1 MNFLFATSY
10 NFMSEVELMPRKDR
24 EKKSKFQLSQVI
36 VNEPKIEMTGNR
48 EIIIDGC
55 KGVVEY
61 SENLIKLN
69 LGETVLAL
77 SGDGL
82 VINSFDNSIVVI
94 TGQISDISFTS

>member
-82 VINSFDNSIVVI
+82 VINSFDSSIVVI

>member
-1 MNFLFATSY
+1 
-10 NFMSEVELMPRKDR
+10 MPRKDR

-36 VNEPKIEMTGNR
+36 VNEPKIEMSGNR

-61 SENLIKLN
+61 SENSIKLN
-69 LGETVLAL
+69 LGETVLTL
-77 SGDGL
+77 SGNGL
-82 VINSFDNSIVVI
+82 IINSFDSSIVVI